1 MRRRYVREI
10 EPYTIGRSM
19 SERHS
24 SASKRAYRKKKSEP
38 QPQHDESA
46 QQKTGERTLPKSH
59 ISSVRWQGREERE
72 KRRNGRIK
80 ISNHENRNLA
90 RERTKTRGEL
100 TGKIMRRKNTANTT
114 YISKNREEG
123 GEKSRGRFLCFI
135 FFLFSCALFF
145 GLIEAFVAFSLPR
158 SSCPDSRDTIRYPI
172 MALLNIPQRAVIAR
186 GQSMSRFGIKNEI
199 RSEQYF
205 FCERVRFVRMST

>member
-1 MRRRYVREI
+1 MRIAISRAREQRLA
-10 EPYTIGRSM
+10 ESSRGRLW
-19 SERHS
+19 E
-24 SASKRAYRKKKSEP
+24 
-38 QPQHDESA
+38 
-46 QQKTGERTLPKSH
+46 ERTQPTQHTH
-59 ISSVRWQGREERE
+59 IES
-72 KRRNGRIK
+72 
-80 ISNHENRNLA
+80 
-90 RERTKTRGEL
+90 
-100 TGKIMRRKNTANTT
+100 
-114 YISKNREEG
+114 REEG

-135 FFLFSCALFF
+135 FFLFSCALFL

-205 FCERVRFVRMST
+205 FFFVREFDSLECRLKRSEIVPTTNKWERYVATFMQKRPASKVMLLPPKYQQHKNTTKG